1 MTTLIDYYQ
10 ELKEKLKSQLKNNQ
24 TPETI
29 VKTIQAEINQ
39 LIDINSEYIQTLTP
53 PQARLARVMLQSISQ
68 YTGVLL
74 LVKPENNSNLSANN
88 QQTIFN
94 ELTTNLVK
102 PISNAIQTQ
111 QKLQAFVSPTYYK
124 QTIIQTFQK
133 SREIF
138 SSLLA
143 GGLAGTI
150 EGGWYWGL
158 IGAIIGGV
166 TGGTISKI
174 IKQQPYSETANIGIL
189 QQPNQ
194 QPQTTINTDKL
205 LDYLYQSFQSIE
217 IAVAA
222 QKQSAEKTP
231 KPGLENNLDL
241 LEYLQDLMADALDEK
256 TELPITVRRR
266 IEQAATILR
275 HYGIE
280 TRVYQPSEEQDLM
293 FYFEPSLNPEITDY
307 VTLKH
312 ALIKDNKILL
322 PGSVIEPSSSN

>member
-24 TPETI
+24 TSEII
-29 VKTIQAEINQ
+29 VKIIKTEINQ

-53 PQARLARVMLQSISQ
+53 SQARLAIAMLQSISQ
-68 YTGVLL
+68 YTSVLL
-74 LVKPENNSNLSANN
+74 LVKPENNLNPLVNN
-88 QQTIFN
+88 QQTTLN
-94 ELTTNLVK
+94 EFTTNLVK
-102 PISNAIQTQ
+102 PISNIIQTQ
-111 QKLQAFVSPTYYK
+111 QKLQNIVSPTYYK
-124 QTIIQTFQK
+124 QTIIQTLQK

-143 GGLAGTI
+143 GGLAGVI
-150 EGGWYWGL
+150 EGGWYWGV

-166 TGGTISKI
+166 TGGAISQI
-174 IKQQPYSETANIGIL
+174 IKQKSSPESSNIGIL

-194 QPQTTINTDKL
+194 QPQITINTDKL

-217 IAVAA
+217 IVVAA

-231 KPGLENNLDL
+231 KSGLENNLDL
-241 LEYLQDLMADALDEK
+241 LEYLQDLMADALDENTK
-256 TELPITVRRR
+256 LPVSVRRR

-280 TRVYQPSEEQDLM
+280 TRVYQPSDEQDLM

-307 VTLKH
+307 ITLKH
-312 ALIKDNKILL
+312 AFVKDNQLLL

>member
-10 ELKEKLKSQLKNNQ
+10 QIKEKLKSQVENNQ
-24 TPETI
+24 IPEII
-29 VKTIQAEINQ
+29 VKIIQTEINQ
-39 LIDINSEYIQTLTP
+39 IIDINSEYIQTLTP

-68 YTGVLL
+68 YTSVLL
-74 LVKPENNSNLSANN
+74 LVKQQDNLNISVNN
-88 QQTIFN
+88 QQTTLN
-94 ELTTNLVK
+94 ELTSSLVK
-102 PISNAIQTQ
+102 PIYNVIQTQ
-111 QKLQAFVSPTYYK
+111 QKLQDLASPSYYK

-143 GGLAGTI
+143 GGLAGVI

-166 TGGTISKI
+166 TGGTISQI
-174 IKQQPYSETANIGIL
+174 IKQKPSLETVSIKTL
-189 QQPNQ
+189 QQPEQ
-194 QPQTTINTDKL
+194 QAKITININKL

-217 IAVAA
+217 LTVAA
-222 QKQSAEKTP
+222 QKQSIEKTS

-241 LEYLQDLMADALDEK
+241 LEYLQDLMADALDEN

-280 TRVYQPSEEQDLM
+280 ARVYQSREEQDLM

-307 VTLKH
+307 ITLKH
-312 ALIKDNKILL
+312 ALVKDNQILL
-322 PGSVIEPSSSN
+322 PGSVIEPVSSN

>member
-24 TPETI
+24 TSETI
-29 VKTIQAEINQ
+29 VKIIQTEINQ

-94 ELTTNLVK
+94 ELTANLVK
-102 PISNAIQTQ
+102 PISSTIQTQ
-111 QKLQAFVSPTYYK
+111 QKLQAFASPSYCK

-166 TGGTISKI
+166 TGGTISQI
-174 IKQQPYSETANIGIL
+174 IKQKPYSETANIEVL
-189 QQPNQ
+189 QQPEQ
-194 QPQTTINTDKL
+194 QPQITINTDKL

-217 IAVAA
+217 ITVAA
-222 QKQSAEKTP
+222 QKQSVEKTP
-231 KPGLENNLDL
+231 KSGLENNLDL

-312 ALIKDNKILL
+312 ALIKDNQILL
-322 PGSVIEPSSSN
+322 PGSVIEPSSLN